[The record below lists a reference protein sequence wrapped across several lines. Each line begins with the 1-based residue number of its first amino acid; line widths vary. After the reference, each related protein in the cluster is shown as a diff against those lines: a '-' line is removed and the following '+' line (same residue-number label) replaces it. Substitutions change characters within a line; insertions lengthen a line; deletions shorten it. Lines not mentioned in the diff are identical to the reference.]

1 MGLSYGVFNET
12 FNDIEAKSSSD
23 IATIK
28 IGYGD
33 IKAYAV
39 EFSFDY
45 MQNKSKIFS
54 STDISSDGDKMGFN
68 INLLKSF
75 DLNYLYPFIKVGF
88 GAGSL
93 TIQRALQNT
102 LSYGSFQG
110 SVGTYVPLS
119 ENFDVELGYELRHTS
134 YQSINTV
141 VTNTSYSS
149 LINIA
154 YFGINYRY

>member
-1 MGLSYGVFNET
+1 MGVNYGVFSEN
-12 FNDIEAKSSSD
+12 FSDIDAKSSSD
-23 IATIK
+23 IVTLK

-45 MQNKSKIFS
+45 MQNNSKIFS
-54 STDISSDGDKMGFN
+54 STDVSSDGDKIGFN

-75 DLNYLYPFIKVGF
+75 DLNYLYPFIKIGF

-93 TIQRALQNT
+93 TIERALQDT

-110 SVGTYVPLS
+110 SVGTYIPLS
-119 ENFDVELGYELRHTS
+119 ESFDIELGYELRHTS
-134 YQSINTV
+134 YESINTV
-141 VTNTSYSS
+141 VANTSYSS